1 MSRDTKERD
10 RAFGIFA
17 EDKAVEYYISQGY
30 AIRERNWRFH
40 HIEIDII
47 AQTGKVV
54 VFVEVKGRS
63 GRDMAAVDAVTV
75 SKMKN
80 MTRGADAY
88 LKRLNG
94 DYEYRYDIFAL
105 TGDFDDY
112 EVEVFEDAFVSPLL
126 R

>member
-47 AQTGKVV
+47 AQTWSLLKLRA
-54 VFVEVKGRS
+54 E
-63 GRDMAAVDAVTV
+63 AV
-75 SKMKN
+75 
-80 MTRGADAY
+80 GIW
-88 LKRLNG
+88 RL
-94 DYEYRYDIFAL
+94 L
-105 TGDFDDY
+105 M
-112 EVEVFEDAFVSPLL
+112 L
-126 R
+126 